1 MSTRRLQGGV
11 PPLTPEAALRL
22 QKIGDFFM
30 KKKERKESKIIG
42 VRVGILDYAELE
54 QRAGEKNLT
63 VPSYI
68 RDKVL
73 AGQSYVEARTS
84 SPSLDLEILAQILGQ
99 LGKIGS
105 NVNQIAKRLNEGGG
119 VGLERMVAAHKDL
132 VLIKEE
138 ILNAIKILKK

>member
-1 MSTRRLQGGV
+1 M
-11 PPLTPEAALRL
+11 PPLTPEAASRL

-42 VRVGILDYAELE
+42 VRVGVLEYAELE
-54 QRAGEKNLT
+54 KRAAAENLT

-68 RDKVL
+68 REKVF
-73 AGQSYVEARTS
+73 AGQSFIEPRSS
-84 SPSLDLEILAQILGQ
+84 SPSLDLEFLAQILGQ
-99 LGKIGS
+99 IGKIGS

-132 VLIKEE
+132 VLIKDE
-138 ILNAIKILKK
+138 ILNAVKILKR